1 MSALITIKATAMNRL
16 LPWTLVAVALLA
28 TAAAHAAAPGITGPA
43 FNLTAQPAYI
53 SQPDGQ
59 AVYSWGYGCNGAPS
73 GFSPPAITTTAGC
86 TSMQIPGPTLIVT
99 EGQTVTVTLT
109 NGLPTAAG
117 NTSILFPGFNV
128 TTSCSATTPTGV
140 SGLLTCEATP
150 GGTVSYTFTAS
161 SPGTRAYYS
170 GTQGDLQVEMGLYGA
185 IIVLPNGAPTNGNCP
200 THNTAAGVNGSGT
213 ALVSGGEADFRNS
226 PTGAAY
232 HLTQSC
238 YDREY
243 LFQFSEM
250 DPNIHVQALAQVTA
264 RGACTAGAAGCSL
277 NVPTEPYH
285 PAYFMINGRSMPD
298 DMDSNY
304 AAQYPHQPYNG
315 NPHMHPG
322 ENVLLRI
329 IGQGR
334 WQHPFHE
341 HGNHVRI
348 LARDGNLILSSS
360 SASELAGP
368 LLFTTTTTP
377 GLAMDGIFY
386 WTGKGLNWDAY
397 GHHPGSADPLATLP
411 CTPDVN
417 GYNTGDLTAV
427 NYYEWCQDHNKP
439 VQAAPFGDVPGGGPV
454 TLPDPNLFTNG
465 AWYGGS
471 AYLGP
476 NATVRA
482 TGPTGTT
489 PPSGTIANPPS
500 TEAGFA
506 FMWHSHNERE
516 ITTNNIFP
524 GGMLMMM
531 LVDSREF
538 VIDESN

>member
-1 MSALITIKATAMNRL
+1 MSALTTIKATSMKRL
-16 LPWTLVAVALLA
+16 LPLVAAAAALLL
-28 TAAAHAAAPGITGPA
+28 TAVAQAAAPGITGPA
-43 FNLTAQPAYI
+43 FALTAQPAYLT
-53 SQPDGQ
+53 QPDGQ
-59 AVYSWGYGCNGAPS
+59 AVYSWGYGCTTPTGHAFVPATTPA
-73 GFSPPAITTTAGC
+73 GFCNT
-86 TSMQIPGPTLIVT
+86 MQVPGPTLVVT

-128 TTSCSATTPTGV
+128 TTSCNHPTTPTGV
-140 SGLLTCEATP
+140 AGLLTCEATP
-150 GGTVSYTFTAS
+150 GATVTYTFTAA

-185 IIVLPNGAPTNGNCP
+185 IIVLPNTAPTNGTCP
-200 THNTAAGVNGSGT
+200 THNRAAGVATGATQLT
-213 ALVSGGEADFRNS
+213 AGGEADFRLS

-250 DPNIHVQALAQVTA
+250 DPNIHIQALAQVNA
-264 RGACTAGAAGCSL
+264 RAGCVAGTAGCSL
-277 NVPTEPYH
+277 NVPTEPYA

-298 DMDSNY
+298 DMDTNY

-322 ENVLLRI
+322 ELVLLRI

-360 SASELAGP
+360 STPAAPQLAGP

-377 GLAMDGIFY
+377 GLA
-386 WTGKGLNWDAY
+386 WTG
-397 GHHPGSADPLATLP
+397 S
-411 CTPDVN
+411 
-417 GYNTGDLTAV
+417 
-427 NYYEWCQDHNKP
+427 
-439 VQAAPFGDVPGGGPV
+439 
-454 TLPDPNLFTNG
+454 
-465 AWYGGS
+465 S
-471 AYLGP
+471 
-476 NATVRA
+476 
-482 TGPTGTT
+482 TGP
-489 PPSGTIANPPS
+489 AR
-500 TEAGFA
+500 A
-506 FMWHSHNERE
+506 
-516 ITTNNIFP
+516 
-524 GGMLMMM
+524 
-531 LVDSREF
+531 
-538 VIDESN
+538 